1 MGVLPQ
7 TYQNLYPE
15 SNTDLDFY
23 TDRNEGFFFGFV
35 FKEER
40 KGNSKKE
47 KSRVFP
53 GSKWP
58 ETIVRSF

>member
-1 MGVLPQ
+1 MGVLPHAF
-7 TYQNLYPE
+7 QNLYPE
-15 SNTDLDFY
+15 NKTDLDFY
-23 TDRNEGFFFGFV
+23 TDRNEILFLFLF

-40 KGNSKKE
+40 KHNSKKE